1 MAPLIINA
9 ALTGMVPMPA
19 DNAAVPITVADIIAD
34 ACRCADAGAT
44 VLHVH
49 ARDAAGQP
57 TWRADIFRELIE
69 GIRSARPGVLIS
81 ASTSGRL
88 WSEFEKRAAVLDCR
102 PDFGSLT
109 PGSLNFPSGA
119 SVNSP
124 DLVVQ
129 LARRMQDRGVLPE
142 LEFFELGMIDF
153 VRDYL
158 IPKGIIRPPCYA
170 NLLLGSRGTT
180 AASARNLI
188 NLVEALPPGTTWSAT
203 GVGRFQFEVQCQAI
217 AMGGHVRAGLEDNLW
232 MDVAKTDPATNPR
245 LIERVVNVA
254 RSMGRAIA
262 SPTDARQIIFRPA
275 GAGSRSTIPPAHSS
289 GWNSSAA
296 DDLP

>member
-1 MAPLIINA
+1 MTTVRAGNLPDRMAPLIVNA
-9 ALTGMVPMPA
+9 ALTGMVPMPT
-19 DNAAVPITVADIIAD
+19 DNPAVPVNVADIIAD

-57 TWRADIFRELIE
+57 TWWVEIYRELIE

-88 WSEFEKRAAVLDCR
+88 WTEFEKRAAVLDCR

-124 DLVVQ
+124 ELVVQ

-153 VRDYL
+153 VRD
-158 IPKGIIRPPCYA
+158 
-170 NLLLGSRGTT
+170 
-180 AASARNLI
+180 
-188 NLVEALPPGTTWSAT
+188 
-203 GVGRFQFEVQCQAI
+203 
-217 AMGGHVRAGLEDNLW
+217 
-232 MDVAKTDPATNPR
+232 
-245 LIERVVNVA
+245 
-254 RSMGRAIA
+254 
-262 SPTDARQIIFRPA
+262 
-275 GAGSRSTIPPAHSS
+275 
-289 GWNSSAA
+289 
-296 DDLP
+296 